1 RCRSSATRAAPL
13 PGPVRATARRSSPP
27 AMPSARRP
35 GVGHP
40 PARERSTVAAP
51 PLAPANNVGGAFAV
65 SSGRQEPCMPRTDS
79 SLPRFFLR
87 LALAILVVLVVAYGP
102 AAQAPAKKAMSV
114 DDYTKW
120 KSITDP
126 AISGDGKWVT
136 YVLQTT
142 NVATEQTKPMLHVLN

>member
-1 RCRSSATRAAPL
+1 
-13 PGPVRATARRSSPP
+13 
-27 AMPSARRP
+27 M
-35 GVGHP
+35 
-40 PARERSTVAAP
+40 
-51 PLAPANNVGGAFAV
+51 
-65 SSGRQEPCMPRTDS
+65 QRTTP

-87 LALAILVVLVVAYGP
+87 LVLAIIVVPVVAYVP
-102 AAQAPAKKAMSV
+102 AAQAPAKKAMTV

-142 NVATEQTKPMLHVLN
+142 NVPTEQTRPCLLYTS